1 MNERYQAT
9 AENIQSSDES
19 KDLRIEAER
28 LNLKD
33 EELVEMFTT
42 MCRIRRFEQMAD
54 RLYGA
59 GKVHGTM
66 HLSAGQE
73 AVAAGAGAAMLADDY
88 LLNHHRGHG
97 HFIAK
102 GAKIDRM
109 MAEFF
114 PELVVAT

>member
-1 MNERYQAT
+1 MNEKKHPDG
-9 AENIQSSDES
+9 ENIHSFSES
-19 KDLRIEAER
+19 KDLRLEAKR
-28 LNLKD
+28 LNLT
-33 EELVEMFTT
+33 EEILVEMFAT

-73 AVAAGAGAAMLADDY
+73 AVAVGAGASMLADDY

-102 GAKIDRM
+102 GANIDRM
-109 MAEFF
+109 MAEFLGK
-114 PELVVAT
+114 ETG